1 MSLKYKITLII
12 VGLVAGMLGKYLT
25 GPSMQT
31 FGTDFTPPLPVAA
44 SLRVS
49 SYFSEDKTFANI
61 DRQVGRFLSRHNMA
75 GASVA
80 IARDGKMVFAKGY
93 GVADIENEMAVKPF
107 HLFRVASISK
117 LITAVG
123 IMKLVEEGKLG
134 LNDKVFGPEGVLNFA
149 PFDDYLDKR
158 AERIEIVHLLNH
170 SAGWTSRWGDP
181 MFMPQVV
188 AQGLGKELPV
198 GEDDIITFMLGK
210 RLHFQPGTM
219 SSYSN
224 LGYVILGRV
233 IESISGQDY
242 ESYIRTNLLYPLGI
256 FDMRLG
262 GSFPEERAELE
273 VRYHEPSNREMV
285 DDFMGNKQ
293 KVPRSYGG
301 NDIRTLGAAGGW
313 IASATDLLRF
323 MLAIDGLPFPSDIL
337 SKESIELMTN
347 NVSPGFQPLG
357 WRSATENRWFRTGT
371 LSGTSTLMV
380 RRSDGVSYVI
390 LFNSSS
396 WKGPMLSTD
405 INLMMDNAIAQTN
418 SWPNQDLFELNIQAS
433 K

>member
-1 MSLKYKITLII
+1 
-12 VGLVAGMLGKYLT
+12 
-25 GPSMQT
+25 
-31 FGTDFTPPLPVAA
+31 
-44 SLRVS
+44 
-49 SYFSEDKTFANI
+49 
-61 DRQVGRFLSRHNMA
+61 
-75 GASVA
+75 
-80 IARDGKMVFAKGY
+80 
-93 GVADIENEMAVKPF
+93 
-107 HLFRVASISK
+107 
-117 LITAVG
+117 
-123 IMKLVEEGKLG
+123 
-134 LNDKVFGPEGVLNFA
+134 
-149 PFDDYLDKR
+149 
-158 AERIEIVHLLNH
+158 
-170 SAGWTSRWGDP
+170 
-181 MFMPQVV
+181 VV